1 MSHPLGGS
9 LINSLD
15 GIRGDDTRSEWSKVY
30 KCSCYLSYREL
41 SATPRLI
48 QCPHGVNM
56 VGTGL
61 ATDSFVFLGILLIYM
76 IMIDISIQNRRN
88 QFYSALETIREGT
101 YCPLIAHVG
110 WYPLKDVSLLHFDLV
125 EISMHQNACKW
136 FKPLA
141 NLMCWKHMMH
151 TWLEEKSRM
160 CNVTHQ
166 TITCYSFM
174 SSNYRSYHYPKE
186 TGNLDRSASLEISI
200 SLFSLVRECMLKD
213 SLFLIANHKIIKS

>member
-1 MSHPLGGS
+1 MCHLNGPRGVKRFHRDTMSHPLGGS

-15 GIRGDDTRSEWSKVY
+15 GIRGDDTRSEWSK
-30 KCSCYLSYREL
+30 
-41 SATPRLI
+41 
-48 QCPHGVNM
+48 
-56 VGTGL
+56 
-61 ATDSFVFLGILLIYM
+61 
-76 IMIDISIQNRRN
+76 NRRN

-110 WYPLKDVSLLHFDLV
+110 WYPLKDVSFLHFDLV
-125 EISMHQNACKW
+125 EISMHQDACKW

-213 SLFLIANHKIIKS
+213 SLFTHFERQR